1 MVGRAVECGGLEN
14 RCGGNSTG
22 GSNPS
27 PSASNILLKLLNFL
41 TKTSGVYRMFFIGFK
56 GANSAFV
63 GVKIKWRKMS
73 KKSEKA
79 LLGFEFPAS
88 RQENRASRGNSTG
101 CSFSPRFRRF
111 LTTIL
116 PVYIAKFIKP
126 AQIARIDIL

>member
-79 LLGFEFPAS
+79 LLGFESPAF
-88 RQENRASRGNSTG
+88 RQ
-101 CSFSPRFRRF
+101 
-111 LTTIL
+111 
-116 PVYIAKFIKP
+116 VK
-126 AQIARIDIL
+126 